1 MSKNIGNYHLF
12 KRNGAYFVY
21 DFVHNLFLVS
31 KKEEDFKKLERVL
44 IDFSEKR
51 NLSDDVRQKYQLILD
66 NYQENF
72 DIYDTKK
79 HLNKDNAVSGRITL
93 MISQACNLRCKY
105 CYGSDGK
112 FGTTGEFMSKATAE
126 QSIRYL
132 VQKAAKVTNY
142 FFVTFLG
149 GEPLL
154 NFDLMKHT
162 IEYAKANYPDKEFT
176 YTFTTNA
183 TLFTQEIID
192 YLKGVN
198 ISIMISLDGMDFIHN
213 ANRVFANGKGSF
225 DCVMKNID
233 LLKKNNV
240 PFYVRSTLADE
251 YSAYYEDITNFFK
264 DIGASQIYISHLDK
278 YNIDSDEFDIDV
290 DKLKSDK
297 SYVTAYYEKIKLK
310 ILETGILPS
319 AVPFFAVL
327 KKIHE
332 ASRSMISCGV
342 ANGCTAVAYN
352 GDFYPCHRF
361 VGINGFAFGNV
372 YEGINDNELNNIAT
386 SLDKATIKCNSCWCK
401 YICQR
406 GCIRNIAKNNG
417 SFISYSDDFC
427 KLQEEYIERNLET
440 YYEIQK
446 KRPEL
451 LKQISEKEIEVY
463 NIV

>member
-1 MSKNIGNYHLF
+1 MSENIGNYHLF
-12 KRNGAYFVY
+12 KRNGTYFVY

-31 KKEEDFKKLERVL
+31 KKEEDFKKLKQVL
-44 IDFSEKR
+44 RDFSARK

-66 NYQENF
+66 NYQEDF
-72 DIYDTKK
+72 DIYDTGK
-79 HLNKDNAVSGRITL
+79 HLNKDNAVSNKITL
-93 MISQACNLRCKY
+93 MISQSCNLRCKY

-112 FGTTGEFMSKATAE
+112 YGTDGEFMSKETAE

-132 VQKAAKVTNY
+132 VQRAPQEAKH

-154 NFDLMKHT
+154 NFELMKHT
-162 IEYAKANYPDKEFT
+162 IEYAKTNYPDKEFA

-192 YLKGVN
+192 YLKSVN
-198 ISIMISLDGMDFIHN
+198 ISIMISLDGMDFIHD
-213 ANRVFANGKGSF
+213 ANRVFGNGKGSF

-240 PFYVRSTLADE
+240 PFHIRSTLADE
-251 YSAYYEDITNFFK
+251 YSEYYEDITKFFES
-264 DIGASQIYISHLDK
+264 IGASQIHISHLDK
-278 YNIDSDEFDIDV
+278 YDIDSDEFDIDM
-290 DKLKSDK
+290 DKLKSEKPD
-297 SYVTAYYEKIKLK
+297 VTAYHEKIKSK
-310 ILETGILPS
+310 ILETGVLPS
-319 AVPFFAVL
+319 NAPFVIVL
-327 KKIHE
+327 QRIHM
-332 ASRSMISCGV
+332 ASRTMISCGV

-361 VGINGFAFGNV
+361 VGINGFTFGNV
-372 YEGINDNELNNIAT
+372 YKGINDNDLNNIAA

-406 GCIRNIAKNNG
+406 GCIRGIAKNNG
-417 SFISYSDDFC
+417 SFIGYSDDYC
-427 KLQEEYIERNLET
+427 QLQEEYIERHLEM